1 MSASA
6 EEKVAAA
13 KAFVDKDISEHKVV
27 VYAKTWCPHCNKTK
41 ALLGSDEF
49 KDVDILIR
57 DLDVITEPSGPCLAK
72 ALADKTG
79 QTSVPNVFIDGK
91 HFGGNSDLQ
100 EAYAKGD
107 LKLA

>member
-1 MSASA
+1 MTASCLSISF
-6 EEKVAAA
+6 EYPSIA
-13 KAFVDKDISEHKVV
+13 KRLFITFSSFCRKR
-27 VYAKTWCPHCNKTK
+27 CPHCNKTK